1 MDILNFISW
10 IKGKR
15 QLNVVDPAKTLL
27 PIGIKESTLWL
38 KLIKLVVKVNLPVEK

>member
-15 QLNVVDPAKTLL
+15 HVTSDALYALTCR
-27 PIGIKESTLWL
+27 GIR
-38 KLIKLVVKVNLPVEK
+38 IF